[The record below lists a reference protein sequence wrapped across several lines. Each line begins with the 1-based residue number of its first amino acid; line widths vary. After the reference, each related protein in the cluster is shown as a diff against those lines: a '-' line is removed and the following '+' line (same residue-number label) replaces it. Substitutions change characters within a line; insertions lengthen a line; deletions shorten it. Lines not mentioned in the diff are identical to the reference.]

1 MQCEHLQYIGTAGSG
16 AKRQDGGRPATLDF
30 DENAAMAD
38 FTLEMAII
46 AAVRV
51 AGSLPVLR
59 WPLAGAIIAIGV
71 DLSDLFLMNLLDL
84 GGVHSYQGFDKVL
97 DQVYLAAF
105 LVVAFR
111 WTAIARNVAV
121 GLYLFRLA
129 GFFVFEVT
137 GQRAVL
143 LVFPNVFEFWF
154 VLSAGLLHWRPGHAF
169 SRRSAASWLAIL
181 TALKEFQ
188 EYALHVGRWLDGF
201 TAVEAV
207 QAIWDAVTGPFG

>member
-1 MQCEHLQYIGTAGSG
+1 VSDRFQYIGAAGPA
-16 AKRQDGGRPATLDF
+16 AKRQDGGQAVTPC
-30 DENAAMAD
+30 ENALMGD

-51 AGSLPVLR
+51 AGSLFVLR
-59 WPLAGAIIAIGV
+59 WALVGAIIAILV

-84 GGVHSYQGFDKVL
+84 GGVHNYQGFDKLL
-97 DQVYLAAF
+97 DQVYMAAF
-105 LVVAFR
+105 LVVALR
-111 WTAIARNVAV
+111 WTGTARNVAV
-121 GLYLFRLA
+121 GLYLFRLV

-137 GQRAVL
+137 DQRAL

-154 VLSAGLLHWRPGHAF
+154 VLSAGYLHWRPAHAF
-169 SRRSAASWLAIL
+169 SRRSAAAWLAAL
-181 TALKEFQ
+181 TVLKEFQ

-207 QAIWDAVTGPFG
+207 QAIWDTATAPFR